1 MLKSSDIGQD
11 DDSMTVGEMSFTDV
25 PNCIQYSTPD
35 SHELDMVFNF
45 HHLKVDYEN
54 GQKWTLKSFDFE
66 ELKKPFPHLG

>member
-1 MLKSSDIGQD
+1 MLNQATFGQD
-11 DDSMTVGEMSFTDV
+11 DNSMTVGEMSFTDI
-25 PNCIQYSTPD
+25 PNCIQYSNPD